1 MGRKAKPPRIEKNS
15 DGIWYVHWSE
25 SGRTFRQSLR
35 TDDLQKAQTRFAGWL
50 DAKRVVENTDTPT
63 VAFCWNLYLEHC
75 KATVGAP
82 QTTEKQGVNVLA
94 HFGKMRVNEITSVDV
109 NKYVKLRREGM
120 IGTKP
125 AAPATVRAEL
135 VKLRAC
141 FNYMVRKV
149 TPLTLRLPNTVIPYI
164 TLPEDSPP
172 RSRVVLADEQA
183 RMLELVKTPEGK
195 RMTRLERFLW
205 IAFETG
211 ARRQA
216 ILDLTWDRVDFE
228 RGTINFLPEGKRQ
241 TIKRRPLVPIS
252 DRLRPIL
259 ERAYKERKNG
269 LVFETTTEMR
279 MTMERFCNKH
289 GFKGVSAHTIR
300 HSVATQMAMAGVP
313 MHAIAA
319 ILGDTVY
326 TVTKTYTHLQPDW
339 LKDAMTMRY
348 VAQNAQKDSPS
359 NQHLAGQDHSNS
371 LI

>member
-1 MGRKAKPPRIEKNS
+1 MGRKAKPPRLEKNS

-50 DAKRVVENTDTPT
+50 DAQRVVDQTDTPA

-75 KATVGAP
+75 RATVGAP
-82 QTTEKQGVNVLA
+82 QTTEKQGNNLLVF
-94 HFGKMRVNEITSVDV
+94 FGKMRVNEITAADV
-109 NKYVKLRREGM
+109 AKYVKLRREGS
-120 IGTKP
+120 IGFKP
-125 AAPATVRAEL
+125 AAPATVRAEI

-149 TPLTLRLPNTVIPYI
+149 TPLTLRLPNTIIPYL
-164 TLPEDSPP
+164 TLPPDSPP

-195 RMTRLERFLW
+195 RMSRLERLLW
-205 IAFETG
+205 IGFETG

-216 ILDLTWDRVDFE
+216 IGDLTWDRVDFE
-228 RGTINFLPEGKRQ
+228 RGTINFLPEGVTQ
-241 TIKRRPLVPIS
+241 TTKRRPLVPIS

-259 ERAYKERKNG
+259 ERAYKERTNN
-269 LVFETTTEMR
+269 LVMDSSREMR
-279 MTMERFCNKH
+279 ATMERFCSKH
-289 GFKGVSAHTIR
+289 GFHGVSAHTMR

-313 MHAIAA
+313 MHVIAA

-326 TVTKTYTHLQPDW
+326 TVTKTYMHLQPDW
-339 LKDAMTMRY
+339 LKDAMAMRY
-348 VAQNAQKDSPS
+348 VAQNAQKDTPS
-359 NQHLAGQDHSNS
+359 NLHLAGHDHSKS

>member
-63 VAFCWNLYLEHC
+63 VAFCWNLYLTHC

-82 QTTEKQGVNVLA
+82 RTTEHQGYNILA
-94 HFGKMRVNEITSVDV
+94 HFADMRVNEITADDV
-109 NKYVKLRREGM
+109 NRYVKLRKEGR
-120 IGTKP
+120 IGKKP
-125 AAPATVRAEL
+125 AAPGTIRAEL
-135 VKLRAC
+135 TKLRAC
-141 FNYMVRKV
+141 FNYMIRKV
-149 TPLTLRLPNTVIPYI
+149 TPLTLRLSNTLVPYI
-164 TLPEDSPP
+164 ALPEDSPP
-172 RSRVVLADEQA
+172 RSRVVLADEQE
-183 RMLELVKTPEGK
+183 RMLAAVKTPEGK

-216 ILDLTWDRVDFE
+216 ILDLTWERVDFE
-228 RGTINFLPEGKRQ
+228 RGTINFLEHGKRQ

-259 ERAYKERKNG
+259 ERAYQERVND
-269 LVFETTTEMR
+269 LVFESSVEMR
-279 MTMERFCNKH
+279 ATMERFCNKH
-289 GFKGVSAHTIR
+289 GFHGVSAHTIR

-319 ILGDTVY
+319 ILGDTVH
-326 TVTKTYTHLQPDW
+326 TVTKTYMHLQPDW
-339 LKDAMTMRY
+339 LKGAMTMRY
-348 VAQNAQKDSPS
+348 VAQNEQKDSPS
-359 NQHLAGQDHSNS
+359 NLHLAGQDHSKS
-371 LI
+371 FI